1 MAWDTSATFKLPWQ
15 RASTTA
21 RSQSLRPLQFSM
33 IQPLASSG
41 KVTPDFLEHRL
52 NTSCARAHHCLSCSP
67 SRAFSANTS
76 ATFSPIWSSR
86 SFSGQRLSRRSKMT
100 FSPPALWYSSSSR
113 CSTTSR
119 AGPWRSV
126 HRNDPRESSASL
138 SIVRILLTAHNFHRR
153 YSLQSQS
160 SPEKY
165 RSEAPNS
172 PMALIFR
179 DPCHLTLAQH
189 SPTYR
194 GTVKTPGALLA
205 PLPMLVAGR
214 TPRAAFSLHMG
225 QKSLRHVP
233 PFDLALILHIYCVRL
248 CWYDPP
254 KIKKNSQHR
263 NRKMFRRSIGWL
275 AGHKF

>member
-1 MAWDTSATFKLPWQ
+1 
-15 RASTTA
+15 
-21 RSQSLRPLQFSM
+21 
-33 IQPLASSG
+33 
-41 KVTPDFLEHRL
+41 
-52 NTSCARAHHCLSCSP
+52 
-67 SRAFSANTS
+67 
-76 ATFSPIWSSR
+76 
-86 SFSGQRLSRRSKMT
+86 MT
-100 FSPPALWYSSSSR
+100 FSPPALWYSSSFR

-189 SPTYR
+189 SPTYQ
-194 GTVKTPGALLA
+194 GAVKTPGALLA

-233 PFDLALILHIYCVRL
+233 PFDLALILHSQNFEKLCSHPYANFRVTDVPGILAPSSASTPAAFIYKTR
-248 CWYDPP
+248 
-254 KIKKNSQHR
+254 SR
-263 NRKMFRRSIGWL
+263 NL
-275 AGHKF
+275 AEPELK

>member
-1 MAWDTSATFKLPWQ
+1 
-15 RASTTA
+15 
-21 RSQSLRPLQFSM
+21 
-33 IQPLASSG
+33 
-41 KVTPDFLEHRL
+41 
-52 NTSCARAHHCLSCSP
+52 
-67 SRAFSANTS
+67 
-76 ATFSPIWSSR
+76 
-86 SFSGQRLSRRSKMT
+86 MT
-100 FSPPALWYSSSSR
+100 FSPPALWYSSSFR

-189 SPTYR
+189 SPTYQ
-194 GTVKTPGALLA
+194 GAVKNAWSTIGSATNVGSGPHTPSGLFA
-205 PLPMLVAGR
+205 PHGPKVPATCSTLRPGSDLTLPKL
-214 TPRAAFSLHMG
+214 
-225 QKSLRHVP
+225 
-233 PFDLALILHIYCVRL
+233 
-248 CWYDPP
+248 
-254 KIKKNSQHR
+254 
-263 NRKMFRRSIGWL
+263 
-275 AGHKF
+275 